1 MTPPPAPSEP
11 PIRAELRTQTFC
23 LTVLA
28 VVAVGFALWWLQPVM
43 IPFVMAAFLAI
54 AFMPLVDLLETRGR
68 LSRTLA
74 VCVALLLAVL
84 VLLAMGVLVYNAAAQ
99 FTDEKK
105 LAQYQEQL
113 TKMTKDLAASLPLE
127 RFGVDEDNF
136 LQATSLLLENSMKS
150 VLSSVPLAV
159 AAVLSKS
166 GLVLI
171 FLFFLLM
178 SSVKRDQPIGGVW
191 GEMESRIRS
200 YILTMT
206 ALSGVTGILVS
217 LVLWYFG
224 VQAAAVFGLLTFL
237 LNFIP
242 SVGSFISI
250 ILPIPVVLLSANLNG
265 FEKLLAI
272 GIPAIIQ
279 FAIGNFIQPKLMG
292 EHMRLH
298 PVVILIALIF
308 WGTLWGVVGAFL
320 AVPITSIIRI
330 ACERHPFTRPVADL
344 MAGRLSAFRE
354 EPAVPIAAEST

>member
-127 RFGVDEDNF
+127 RFGVDE
-136 LQATSLLLENSMKS
+136 
-150 VLSSVPLAV
+150 
-159 AAVLSKS
+159 
-166 GLVLI
+166 
-171 FLFFLLM
+171 
-178 SSVKRDQPIGGVW
+178 
-191 GEMESRIRS
+191 
-200 YILTMT
+200 
-206 ALSGVTGILVS
+206 
-217 LVLWYFG
+217 
-224 VQAAAVFGLLTFL
+224 
-237 LNFIP
+237 
-242 SVGSFISI
+242 
-250 ILPIPVVLLSANLNG
+250 
-265 FEKLLAI
+265 
-272 GIPAIIQ
+272 
-279 FAIGNFIQPKLMG
+279 
-292 EHMRLH
+292 
-298 PVVILIALIF
+298 
-308 WGTLWGVVGAFL
+308 
-320 AVPITSIIRI
+320 
-330 ACERHPFTRPVADL
+330 
-344 MAGRLSAFRE
+344 
-354 EPAVPIAAEST
+354 